1 MEAHKGRMCEL
12 LLSLQQMGVSTCP
25 TPNNVLSL
33 KKLIMAFHLSEI
45 LEDEAYCKNREMSS
59 SSARRGF
66 LYLWLD
72 FESL

>member
-1 MEAHKGRMCEL
+1 MEVRKGRTCAAAFP
-12 LLSLQQMGVSTCP
+12 SADGGVHLP
-25 TPNNVLSL
+25 HPRVLSL

>member
-1 MEAHKGRMCEL
+1 MEICKGCMCVAAFP
-12 LLSLQQMGVSTCP
+12 SADGGVHLP
-25 TPNNVLSL
+25 HPKVLSL
-33 KKLIMAFHLSEI
+33 KKLIVAFHLSEI
-45 LEDEAYCKNREMSS
+45 LKDEAYCKNREMSS